1 MNRLPELPAG
11 SLEPAASTDDA
22 AGPARRFDVDDEA
35 ALLALA
41 QRIKAWGREL
51 GFGAVGISDTDLTD
65 AEAGLS
71 SWLGAGYHGEMD
83 YMAKHGMKR
92 ARPAELVAGTLR
104 VITARMA
111 YLPASTL

>member
-11 SLEPAASTDDA
+11 SIEPAASTNDIDDA
-22 AGPARRFDVDDEA
+22 DDVAGTVRRFDVHDEA

-104 VITARMA
+104 VITAR
-111 YLPASTL
+111 